1 VSARDAA
8 GRRVPCDRDPGPA
21 RTGTVIEVEIAT
33 QIRQLD
39 EGGHPYGGRQDAGE
53 DDAGLVMRA
62 VGRAKGGDESALH
75 FLYLRYREDVRRYV
89 DSIVRDHH
97 DTEDVTQ
104 SVFLKLASMIHG
116 YEPRGV
122 PFAAWLIRVARN
134 AAVDCLRARRMIP
147 FEEVRVTD
155 NGRDQAML
163 EQRESLKKALD
174 RLPDDQREVVIL
186 RYVAGLQPRD
196 IAEVLRKSH
205 SAVHGLQHRGRRAMK
220 AALEEMDTK
229 PLTA

>member
-1 VSARDAA
+1 LAA
-8 GRRVPCDRDPGPA
+8 P
-21 RTGTVIEVEIAT
+21 TGTVSEVEIAT
-33 QIRQLD
+33 QIRQLGED
-39 EGGHPYGGRQDAGE
+39 GRRWGGRQGDGE
-53 DDAGLVMRA
+53 DDGDLVMRA
-62 VGRAKGGDESALH
+62 VARAKGGDESALC

-104 SVFLKLASMIHG
+104 SVFLKLASMIHA
-116 YEPRGV
+116 YQPRGV

-134 AAVDCLRARRMIP
+134 AAVDCLRARRVVP
-147 FEEVRVTD
+147 CAEVRVTD
-155 NGRDQAML
+155 YGRDQAMF
-163 EQRESLKKALD
+163 EQRESLRKALA
-174 RLPDDQREVVIL
+174 RLPEEQREVVIL

-196 IAEVLRKSH
+196 IAEVLHKSY
-205 SAVHGLQHRGRRAMK
+205 SSVHGLQHRGRRAMR